1 MNKEIIEL
9 LDSIKNKKQEVQNFV
24 NENKLEEAKKSKEEL
39 IQLQNKLDILY
50 DLEKDCTNE
59 LEDTSKSVN
68 LTEKID
74 VSDAFFNGISCLAV
88 GRDVSDE
95 VKGVINNLRVE
106 NQSMK
111 LTGDEGIIVPQ
122 DVSTKIKK
130 LRREFKAFE
139 NYVNVQKVNDVKGS
153 RVIEK
158 NADSVPF
165 DVVDEEALFPTAQK
179 PEFVKIAYE
188 IKKMGGI
195 LELTKEFVRSADTSF
210 KGYLQSW
217 IAKKGVATRNK
228 FILKAIDDKKS
239 SSIVPVTGLDDF
251 KKIVNITL
259 DPAIAQNAKIF
270 TNQSGFQWLDTLK
283 DTDGRYI
290 LQQDV
295 TQKTD
300 GILFGK
306 YTVVVFSNSVLPNN
320 TNKVPFY
327 IGDLKEAVTIFDFET
342 LSVET
347 SSEASDYFK
356 NDKVGIKVRERMD
369 VQIIDE
375 HAVVK
380 AELDASSLQGIT
392 RTKGKV
398 EKNVE

>member
-1 MNKEIIEL
+1 MLMFKKLLMLKEAEL
-9 LDSIKNKKQEVQNFV
+9 LK
-24 NENKLEEAKKSKEEL
+24 
-39 IQLQNKLDILY
+39 
-50 DLEKDCTNE
+50 
-59 LEDTSKSVN
+59 
-68 LTEKID
+68 
-74 VSDAFFNGISCLAV
+74 
-88 GRDVSDE
+88 
-95 VKGVINNLRVE
+95 
-106 NQSMK
+106 
-111 LTGDEGIIVPQ
+111 
-122 DVSTKIKK
+122 
-130 LRREFKAFE
+130 
-139 NYVNVQKVNDVKGS
+139 
-153 RVIEK
+153 K

-283 DTDGRYI
+283 DADGRYI